1 MDWYPLWNS
10 LRIALISCAAVFFLG
25 IFAAYYI
32 ARLPRVVKGVLDV
45 LLTLPM
51 VLPPTVVG
59 YFLLLLFGAKRPLGI
74 FFMQQF
80 GVKLVMNW
88 YSAIFASIV
97 VAFPLMYRTARGAF
111 ESFDETLAWS
121 AQALGQSGVW
131 IFWRVRMPCCRQG
144 ILAGTVLAFARA
156 LGEYGAT
163 SMIAGYTPGK
173 TATIAT
179 TVYQLWR
186 TNDEAGAMRWVLV
199 DIVIS
204 AVVLLAVNLLEKKQK
219 AGERFL
225 VERNEK
231 LQNFTENI
239 AHQIKTPL
247 TALSIALDRLE
258 ESGENRELLERC
270 FEQIER
276 IRSFI
281 SKLMTISR
289 MEAGKIIMTEQ
300 DINVNS
306 MLCDVVNQ
314 LPKNDCNITVECDD
328 KDYCINADEEWIREA
343 FINIIQN
350 SSELCETVKVKAV
363 CRDDKCIVNIKD
375 NGSGFEEDLIPYV
388 FDRFETTG
396 SAAAG
401 HAGIG
406 LNLSRLIIEAHH
418 GTVDVRNNED
428 GKGAVIRVQIPRYV
442 LKRKAEL

>member
-1 MDWYPLWNS
+1 MSDTVIIEEEKDIEH
-10 LRIALISCAAVFFLG
+10 IAERKVAVIRKKMMAAFCVMAGIAILIAVVTTGFYELKF
-25 IFAAYYI
+25 
-32 ARLPRVVKGVLDV
+32 
-45 LLTLPM
+45 
-51 VLPPTVVG
+51 
-59 YFLLLLFGAKRPLGI
+59 
-74 FFMQQF
+74 
-80 GVKLVMNW
+80 
-88 YSAIFASIV
+88 
-97 VAFPLMYRTARGAF
+97 
-111 ESFDETLAWS
+111 
-121 AQALGQSGVW
+121 
-131 IFWRVRMPCCRQG
+131 
-144 ILAGTVLAFARA
+144 RA
-156 LGEYGAT
+156 LAAGLYNIDNKSGEYLIDMMFYNRYSLSDVTKYGDAI
-163 SMIAGYTPGK
+163 MECGYTEKGASYMYFRSGQWVIAIGGMIIIA
-173 TATIAT
+173 ATVAVCIRMIVKIGHNDIYAY
-179 TVYQLWR
+179 VIRLGAENEQLK
-186 TNDEAGAMRWVLV
+186 
-199 DIVIS
+199 
-204 AVVLLAVNLLEKKQK
+204 KKQK
-219 AGERFL
+219 ADERFL

-306 MLCDVVNQ
+306 MLCDVVSQ

-328 KDYCINADEEWIREA
+328 EDYCINADEEWIREA

-350 SSELCETVKVKAV
+350 SSELCNTVKVKAV
-363 CRDDKCIVNIKD
+363 CRDDKCIVSIKD
-375 NGSGFEEDLIPYV
+375 NGSGFEEDRIPYV

-428 GKGAVIRVQIPRYV
+428 GMGAVIRVQIPRYV

>member
-1 MDWYPLWNS
+1 MDNMVKKKLSAFRKRQTVFVVIYGLINAAVIAGIIVYYRLKEQALAGALYLHDNAYGETFVRKMFSSWITDNNIRAGRTAMESAGYGSHGFSYVSRINGEMYALIAITAV
-10 LRIALISCAAVFFLG
+10 LLIALGSELYNCYRLG
-25 IFAAYYI
+25 HKGFVKKVCGVYADNE
-32 ARLPRVVKGVLDV
+32 RLSKQLENEHIYNKEQHRK
-45 LLTLPM
+45 
-51 VLPPTVVG
+51 
-59 YFLLLLFGAKRPLGI
+59 
-74 FFMQQF
+74 MQDF
-80 GVKLVMNW
+80 
-88 YSAIFASIV
+88 I
-97 VAFPLMYRTARGAF
+97 
-111 ESFDETLAWS
+111 
-121 AQALGQSGVW
+121 
-131 IFWRVRMPCCRQG
+131 
-144 ILAGTVLAFARA
+144 
-156 LGEYGAT
+156 
-163 SMIAGYTPGK
+163 
-173 TATIAT
+173 
-179 TVYQLWR
+179 
-186 TNDEAGAMRWVLV
+186 
-199 DIVIS
+199 
-204 AVVLLAVNLLEKKQK
+204 
-219 AGERFL
+219 
-225 VERNEK
+225 
-231 LQNFTENI
+231 ENI

-247 TALSIALDRLE
+247 TALSLALDRLE
-258 ESGENRELLERC
+258 ESGENRGLLERC

-306 MLCDVVNQ
+306 MLCDVVSQ

-328 KDYCINADEEWIREA
+328 EDYCINADEEWIREA

-350 SSELCETVKVKAV
+350 SSELCDTVKVKAV

-375 NGSGFEEDLIPYV
+375 NGSGFEEDRIPYV